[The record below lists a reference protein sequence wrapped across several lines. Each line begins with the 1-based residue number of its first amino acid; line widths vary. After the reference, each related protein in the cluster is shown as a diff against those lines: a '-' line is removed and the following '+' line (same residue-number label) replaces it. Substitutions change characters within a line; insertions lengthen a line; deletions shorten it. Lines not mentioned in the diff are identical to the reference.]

1 MEKDNRNKYRLDYTQ
16 YLLFVLEKLDKI
28 EDDLN
33 FKITEKFYL

>member
-16 YLLFVLEKLDKI
+16 YLLFVLKKLDKI